1 MGDRNRVVTYLDE
14 PLMADFEAWIDEHY
28 GETDGNTA
36 KALRLAVR
44 ELVNGHAGDGGTDE
58 IGEINDKL
66 DEVLTH
72 VREQSSTHTHK
83 QSSTSDVD
91 KIVARAETEGTPIAE
106 PQLEQIIIET
116 RELDVGDDRTLRRW
130 KRQIRQSHQL
140 HRLPDY
146 DDVDGPVEW
155 TDNVTQWVIAV
166 ENAPKQMAD
175 AIVEAHGYT
184 DEEYAQ
190 VCSNEHPSYEE
201 AVVSD
206 NDGAQTSTTEHTEAS
221 DRDVSDD
228 SGAQVST
235 SEHADVEDQFSALE
249 QAEPAE
255 D

>member
-91 KIVARAETEGTPIAE
+91 KIVARATTEGEHITDHR
-106 PQLEQIIIET
+106 LEQIIIET
-116 RELDVGDDRTLRRW
+116 RGLDVGDDRTLNRW
-130 KRQIRQSHQL
+130 KRRIRQSQELHQ
-140 HRLPDY
+140 LPDY
-146 DDVDGPVEW
+146 DDVDEPPEW
-155 TDNVTQWVIAV
+155 TTNLRKWVVAV
-166 ENAPKQMAD
+166 ESAPQRMAD
-175 AIVEAHGYT
+175 ALVEAHGYS
-184 DEEYAQ
+184 DKEYTEL
-190 VCSNEHPSYEE
+190 CSTEHPQFET
-201 AVVSD
+201 
-206 NDGAQTSTTEHTEAS
+206 G
-221 DRDVSDD
+221 DVSDD
-228 SGAQVST
+228 SGAQPSTSEHTEPTDSDVSEPNGAQMST
-235 SEHADVEDQFSALE
+235 SEHADVEDQFSALD

>member
-14 PLMADFEAWIDEHY
+14 PLYEDFEAWIAEHY

-58 IGEINDKL
+58 LAEVNDKL
-66 DEVLTH
+66 DKVLTH

-91 KIVARAETEGTPIAE
+91 KIVARATTEGTPIAE

-116 RELDVGDDRTLRRW
+116 RDLDVGDERTLRRW
-130 KRQIRQSHQL
+130 KRQIRQSKQL

-146 DDVDGPVEW
+146 DDVADPVEW

-175 AIVEAHGYT
+175 SIVEAHGYT

-190 VCSNEHPSYEE
+190 VCSDEHPKYET
-201 AVVSD
+201 AVVSE
-206 NDGAQTSTTEHTEAS
+206 NDGAQSSTDEHTETA
-221 DRDVSDD
+221 DTDVSDNG
-228 SGAQVST
+228 GAQFSI
-235 SEHADVEDQFSALE
+235 EDGDEVDDILNQLD